1 MQAQKSCE
9 NNRQPTEHLRYAG
22 KKRNLPTEKA
32 RSYHRH
38 LPLAG
43 CNYRN
48 MSLATT
54 EALLTK
60 ENQHNFDRRSACS
73 ICIRRIAIE
82 STCPVIAALHEAKA
96 LQCRRG
102 FRLSCS
108 SMAHVAQTPEA
119 TPLAA
124 ANHADV
130 SAAHSA
136 ESSAATPQQGH
147 RAA

>member
-1 MQAQKSCE
+1 
-9 NNRQPTEHLRYAG
+9 
-22 KKRNLPTEKA
+22 
-32 RSYHRH
+32 
-38 LPLAG
+38 
-43 CNYRN
+43 

-82 STCPVIAALHEAKA
+82 STCPVITALHEAKA
-96 LQCRRG
+96 LQCRQG

-124 ANHADV
+124 ANHADI

-136 ESSAATPQQGH
+136 ESSAAAPQQGH